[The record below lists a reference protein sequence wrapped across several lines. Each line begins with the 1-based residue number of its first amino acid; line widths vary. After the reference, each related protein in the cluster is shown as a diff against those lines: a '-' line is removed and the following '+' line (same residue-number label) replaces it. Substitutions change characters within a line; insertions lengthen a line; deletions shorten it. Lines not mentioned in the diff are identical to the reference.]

1 MGIGEIELSVVIPA
15 YNSGLIVGE
24 LFKQLDDALQLL
36 SYEVLIINDCSRDDT
51 WDQIKNFSLSY
62 SKLCIHGINLSKN
75 YGQDNA
81 IMAGLNYA
89 IGSYIVIMDDDL
101 QHSPHDIH
109 KLLSQIKESASDIC
123 YGNYSANKNQK
134 IWKNFGSFL
143 NSKFAEFILKKPQG
157 VYLSPFKIITKTLAN
172 EVVNYHGPYPYIDG
186 LLLRYTNLIS
196 QCTVD
201 HGSRFAGN
209 SNYSLKKS
217 FSVFLKHAT
226 GFSIAPLR
234 FATAMGFIF
243 SILGFVLAI
252 KYLIEY
258 MIVGV
263 EVEGWTTLIVV
274 NLLIGGILLF
284 SIGMIGEYIG
294 RIYLTVTNRPQY
306 SIREIFRN

>member
-1 MGIGEIELSVVIPA
+1 
-15 YNSGLIVGE
+15 
-24 LFKQLDDALQLL
+24 
-36 SYEVLIINDCSRDDT
+36 
-51 WDQIKNFSLSY
+51 
-62 SKLCIHGINLSKN
+62 
-75 YGQDNA
+75 
-81 IMAGLNYA
+81 
-89 IGSYIVIMDDDL
+89 
-101 QHSPHDIH
+101 
-109 KLLSQIKESASDIC
+109 
-123 YGNYSANKNQK
+123 
-134 IWKNFGSFL
+134 
-143 NSKFAEFILKKPQG
+143 
-157 VYLSPFKIITKTLAN
+157 
-172 EVVNYHGPYPYIDG
+172 VVNYHGPYPYIDG

-252 KYLIEY
+252 KYLLEY

-263 EVEGWTTLIVV
+263 EVEGWTTLIIV

-284 SIGMIGEYIG
+284 SIGMIGEYLG